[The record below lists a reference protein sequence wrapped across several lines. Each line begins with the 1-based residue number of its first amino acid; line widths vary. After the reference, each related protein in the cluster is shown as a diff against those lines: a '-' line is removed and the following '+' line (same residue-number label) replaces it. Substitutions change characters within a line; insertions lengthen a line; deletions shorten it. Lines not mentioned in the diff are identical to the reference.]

1 MLRQD
6 SSFSIETHS
15 NGNGSD
21 LENGYS
27 QNATR
32 NNQGLEL
39 QQQLEKLEEMIILD
53 GVKVPLT
60 SRTFLSEEEL
70 LLQLTAVQ
78 NSIPETIR
86 IAEKVLNQR
95 EEIIARAKQYA
106 QEIIKSA
113 EQRAAQIAD
122 EQTII
127 QQAEVEAQQLRTQIQ
142 QEIEDIRRKNISE
155 MERVRRQTQQ
165 DIDGMRQNALQE
177 QAHIHQESDQ
187 YADRVLTDL
196 EQQLGEMMRVIKNGR
211 IHLRQPKTNSP
222 KKQP

>member
-1 MLRQD
+1 
-6 SSFSIETHS
+6 
-15 NGNGSD
+15 
-21 LENGYS
+21 
-27 QNATR
+27 
-32 NNQGLEL
+32 
-39 QQQLEKLEEMIILD
+39 MIILD
-53 GVKVPLT
+53 GLKLPLT
-60 SRTFLSEEEL
+60 GRTVLSEEEL
-70 LLQLTAVQ
+70 LSQLTAVQ
-78 NSIPETIR
+78 NSIPDTIR

-127 QQAEVEAQQLRTQIQ
+127 KQAEMEAQQLRNQIQ

-177 QAHIHQESDQ
+177 QSHIQKESDQ

-211 IHLRQPKTNSP
+211 IHLRQPKTNAP
-222 KKQP
+222 KKS

>member
-27 QNATR
+27 HHSTR
-32 NNQGLEL
+32 SNQGLEL

-53 GVKVPLT
+53 GLKVPLT
-60 SRTFLSEEEL
+60 GRTFLSEEDL
-70 LLQLTAVQ
+70 LAQLTAVQ
-78 NSIPETIR
+78 NSIPETVR
-86 IAEKVLNQR
+86 TAEKVLSQR

-127 QQAEVEAQQLRTQIQ
+127 QQAEAEAQQLRNQIQ

-165 DIDGMRQNALQE
+165 DIDAMRQNALQE

-187 YADRVLTDL
+187 YADRVLSDL
-196 EQQLGEMMRVIKNGR
+196 EQQLGEMTRVIKNGR
-211 IHLRQPKTNSP
+211 IHLRQPKNNSP
-222 KKQP
+222 KKP

>member
-6 SSFSIETHS
+6 SSVSIETHS

-39 QQQLEKLEEMIILD
+39 QLQLEKLEEMIILD
-53 GVKVPLT
+53 GLKVPLT
-60 SRTFLSEEEL
+60 GRTFLSEEEL
-70 LLQLTAVQ
+70 LVQLTAVQ

-127 QQAEVEAQQLRTQIQ
+127 KQAEVEAQQLRNQIQ

-177 QAHIHQESDQ
+177 QTHIHQESDQ

-211 IHLRQPKTNSP
+211 IHLRQPKTNST
-222 KKQP
+222 KKS

>member
-6 SSFSIETHS
+6 SSFSIDTHT

-27 QNATR
+27 HNSTR

-39 QQQLEKLEEMIILD
+39 QQQLEKLEEIIILD
-53 GVKVPLT
+53 GLKVPLT
-60 SRTFLSEEEL
+60 GRTFLSEEEL
-70 LLQLTAVQ
+70 LIQLTAVQ
-78 NSIPETIR
+78 DSIPETIR
-86 IAEKVLNQR
+86 IAQKVLNQR

-127 QQAEVEAQQLRTQIQ
+127 QHAEAEAQQLRTQIQ

-165 DIDGMRQNALQE
+165 DIDAMRQNALQE

-211 IHLRQPKTNSP
+211 IHLRQPKSNPP
-222 KKQP
+222 KKP

>member
-21 LENGYS
+21 LENGYAHNS
-27 QNATR
+27 TR

-53 GVKVPLT
+53 GLKVPLT
-60 SRTFLSEEEL
+60 GRTFLSEEDL
-70 LLQLTAVQ
+70 LTQLSAVQ
-78 NSIPETIR
+78 NSIPETVR
-86 IAEKVLNQR
+86 TAEKVLSQR
-95 EEIIARAKQYA
+95 EEIITRAKQYA

-113 EQRAAQIAD
+113 EQRAAKIAD

-127 QQAEVEAQQLRTQIQ
+127 QQAEAEAQQLRNQIQ

-165 DIDGMRQNALQE
+165 DIDVMRQNALQE

-196 EQQLGEMMRVIKNGR
+196 EQQLGEMTRVIKNGR
-211 IHLRQPKTNSP
+211 MHLRQPKGNSP
-222 KKQP
+222 KKP

>member
-1 MLRQD
+1 
-6 SSFSIETHS
+6 
-15 NGNGSD
+15 
-21 LENGYS
+21 
-27 QNATR
+27 
-32 NNQGLEL
+32 
-39 QQQLEKLEEMIILD
+39 MIILD

-60 SRTFLSEEEL
+60 GRTFLSEEEL

-95 EEIIARAKQYA
+95 EEIIVRAKQYA

>member
-21 LENGYS
+21 LENGYAHTS
-27 QNATR
+27 TR

-53 GVKVPLT
+53 GLKLPLT
-60 SRTFLSEEEL
+60 GRTILSEEEL
-70 LLQLTAVQ
+70 LSQLTAVQ
-78 NSIPETIR
+78 NSIPDTIR

-127 QQAEVEAQQLRTQIQ
+127 KQAEVEAQQLRNQIQ

-177 QAHIHQESDQ
+177 QTHIQKESDQ

-211 IHLRQPKTNSP
+211 IHLRQPKTNNP
-222 KKQP
+222 KKP